1 MKVCLLIRLFLLFLV
16 LAIQEKVKLKV
27 VIRHLLLIY
36 GRNLC
41 QRALSYTEHK
51 TEIIIGIIG
60 IKKIKVQTR
69 NVIKGIRCWLP
80 DISFELITCR
90 DDACFRIRRCMH
102 RLYRS
107 IPQIVLLVISG
118 FAQKLINKR

>member
-1 MKVCLLIRLFLLFLV
+1 MMKVCLLIRLFLLLLV

-36 GRNLC
+36 DKKLC
-41 QRALSYTEHK
+41 QRSLSYTEHK
-51 TEIIIGIIG
+51 TEIILG

-69 NVIKGIRCWLP
+69 NVIKGLRCWLP

-102 RLYRS
+102 HLYIN
-107 IPQIVLLVISG
+107 IPQIVLLVMSG

>member
-1 MKVCLLIRLFLLFLV
+1 MMKVCLLIRLFLLFLV

-41 QRALSYTEHK
+41 QRALSYTEHNA
-51 TEIIIGIIG
+51 EIIIG

-69 NVIKGIRCWLP
+69 NVIEGLISWLP
-80 DISFELITCR
+80 NISFELIPCR

>member
-1 MKVCLLIRLFLLFLV
+1 MCLLIRLFLLFLV

-51 TEIIIGIIG
+51 AEIIIGI
-60 IKKIKVQTR
+60 KKSKFRHEMFTKDSDV
-69 NVIKGIRCWLP
+69 
-80 DISFELITCR
+80 DYLIY
-90 DDACFRIRRCMH
+90 H
-102 RLYRS
+102 L
-107 IPQIVLLVISG
+107 
-118 FAQKLINKR
+118 N

>member
-1 MKVCLLIRLFLLFLV
+1 MCLLIQLFLLLLV
-16 LAIQEKVKLKV
+16 LAIQEQVKFKV

-41 QRALSYTEHK
+41 QRALSFMELNAEK
-51 TEIIIGIIG
+51 IIE

-69 NVIKGIRCWLP
+69 NIIEGLRSWLP
-80 DISFELITCR
+80 DIPFELITCR

-102 RLYRS
+102 RLYMAFSNR
-107 IPQIVLLVISG
+107 
-118 FAQKLINKR
+118 LIGNQRLCPKTDK